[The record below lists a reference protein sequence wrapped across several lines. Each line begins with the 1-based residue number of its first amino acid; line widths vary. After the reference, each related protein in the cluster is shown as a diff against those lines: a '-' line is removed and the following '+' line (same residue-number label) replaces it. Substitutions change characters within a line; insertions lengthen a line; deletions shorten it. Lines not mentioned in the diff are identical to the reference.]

1 MPDNFGQLLLQQL
14 CTRRDTTAM
23 AFGPLDALLVPAEL
37 FPCFRCRIGTPGS
50 CSGLRWGRDIITAQT
65 ATRDA
70 SHGGRGDP
78 GKWDRCLRSAV
89 GLGSG
94 HFFCLR
100 EGPTANANH
109 SGRVCARIMCR
120 EKTQEGHRCPPIST
134 RFTRRG
140 PAAAN
145 GSSSMPRNRVSVK
158 EDYYVAKNSEE
169 IRACDAAAFHGWGLC
184 TGG

>member
-70 SHGGRGDP
+70 SHGG
-78 GKWDRCLRSAV
+78 
-89 GLGSG
+89 
-94 HFFCLR
+94 
-100 EGPTANANH
+100 H

-158 EDYYVAKNSEE
+158 EDYY
-169 IRACDAAAFHGWGLC
+169 
-184 TGG
+184 

>member
-1 MPDNFGQLLLQQL
+1 
-14 CTRRDTTAM
+14 
-23 AFGPLDALLVPAEL
+23 L
-37 FPCFRCRIGTPGS
+37 FSLPHRNAWFS
-50 CSGLRWGRDIITAQT
+50 CSGLRWGTDIITAQI

-100 EGPTANANH
+100 EGPTPNANH

-120 EKTQEGHRCPPIST
+120 EKTQEGHRCPPT

-145 GSSSMPRNRVSVK
+145 GSSPMPRNRVSVK
-158 EDYYVAKNSEE
+158 EDYHVAKNSEE
-169 IRACDAAAFHGWGLC
+169 IRSSAKRRRSAARAHAVLLRCICLRMALRVPGRDYSPLAGRGFSP
-184 TGG
+184 